1 MTIIHTLLRHSNRDQ
16 GAKIMEDIVIVGMAR
31 TPLGRFGGAFRE
43 VPAAHLGAAAI
54 RGAIE
59 SGGLTPEEIDT
70 VLYGNC
76 RQAGNGPNPVRTAE
90 VRAGI
95 PVTVPAATINMACPS
110 GMKSIMLASQSIWS
124 GEARAAIAGG
134 MESMSTMPFMVKNIR
149 WNGIKLGN
157 RLIEDSWSDTV
168 DPLCNMTMG
177 QTAENLARKYKISR
191 EEQDLS
197 ALQSHQ
203 KAASAQEKGYLKW
216 EIVSLS
222 AVEGLDPQLKQL
234 DYDEA
239 IRRDTSLERLARLS
253 PAFDEEGSVTAGNS
267 CSMGDGGVAMV
278 VTSRS
283 VAKERG
289 WVPLFSVVSFAQVG
303 VEPALMGEGP
313 GVAIPAALS
322 NAGMTL
328 SDMAYIEV
336 NEAFAVQILANEQVL
351 NWDRDRV
358 NVHGGA
364 IALSHP
370 TGISGARIV
379 MSLYNALRVNDA
391 ELGIAS
397 ICGGGGV
404 STAMVIRRES

>member
-1 MTIIHTLLRHSNRDQ
+1 
-16 GAKIMEDIVIVGMAR
+16 MAR
-31 TPLGRFGGAFRE
+31 TPLGRFGGTFCE

-54 RGAIE
+54 KGAIE
-59 SGGLTPEEIDT
+59 SANLAPEDIDA
-70 VLYGNC
+70 VSFGNC

-95 PVTVPAATINMACPS
+95 PVSVPAATINMACPS
-110 GMKSIMLASQSIWS
+110 GMKTMMLASQSIWS
-124 GEARAAIAGG
+124 GEAGVVIAGG

-157 RLIEDSWSDTV
+157 RVIEDAWSDTV

-191 EEQDLS
+191 EEQDEF

-203 KAASAQEKGYLKW
+203 KAARAQDKGYLKW
-216 EIVSLS
+216 EISSLS
-222 AVEGLDPQLKQL
+222 ALEGLDPQLQQL
-234 DYDEA
+234 DHDES
-239 IRRDTSLERLARLS
+239 IRRDTSIERLARLS
-253 PAFDEEGSVTAGNS
+253 PAFEEGGTVTAGNS
-267 CSMGDGGVAMV
+267 CSMGDGSVAMV
-278 VTSRS
+278 VTSR
-283 VAKERG
+283 AKAAERG
-289 WVPLFSVVSFAQVG
+289 WAPLFSVVSFAQVG
-303 VEPALMGEGP
+303 VEPAFMGEGP
-313 GVAIPAALS
+313 GVAIPAALK
-322 NAGMTL
+322 NARMTL
-328 SDMAYIEV
+328 ADMDYIEV

-379 MSLYNALRVNDA
+379 MSLDNVLRVNDS
-391 ELGIAS
+391 EFGVAS